1 MDKKGLFDA
10 KNQQLLAESIE
21 IAIKKIQTFQN
32 LCELVRE
39 KMINI
44 LENMRA
50 CYCGKVYREFRPSKK
65 DLRKLIEI
73 LFEIGKLEST
83 TINEYNYLDKLSKV
97 VKVLLRD

>member
-1 MDKKGLFDA
+1 MNNSIYLDGDNKLK
-10 KNQQLLAESIE
+10 LAESIE

-32 LCELVRE
+32 LCELIRE

-73 LFEIGKLEST
+73 LFEIRKLEST
-83 TINEYNYLDKLSKV
+83 TISEYNYLDKLSTA

>member
-1 MDKKGLFDA
+1 MNNSIYLDGDNKLK
-10 KNQQLLAESIE
+10 LAESIE

-32 LCELVRE
+32 LCELIRE

-83 TINEYNYLDKLSKV
+83 TISEYNYLDKLSTAIKT
-97 VKVLLRD
+97 LLRD